1 MYFSSLFLFCRKSRL
16 GIHTRTSPKRHQSNY
31 PYLHKMRTYSPTQ
44 ATSPSNLSVE
54 STFSTSST
62 LPVNQYGSLHQASPG
77 GLKLD
82 LGSINFSSSLDSE
95 DMENDIGIRLQ
106 DIVTEKGLQNG
117 RNMKL
122 ISHNNY
128 KSNSINIISN
138 GNNKNDNSNHII
150 GSNNNNIKSNDN
162 NDSNNKNDIDD
173 NMDQIIDTDIDVN
186 IDRSGMNCSAGIV
199 KGISLLNP
207 FKSTPY
213 GRLPINDND
222 TENI

>member
-1 MYFSSLFLFCRKSRL
+1 
-16 GIHTRTSPKRHQSNY
+16 
-31 PYLHKMRTYSPTQ
+31 MRTYSPTQ

-106 DIVTEKGLQNG
+106 DIVTEKGLQNC

-138 GNNKNDNSNHII
+138 GNNKNDN
-150 GSNNNNIKSNDN
+150 NNNNRITGGNNNVYSNDN
-162 NDSNNKNDIDD
+162 NNYNDKNNIDD
-173 NMDQIIDTDIDVN
+173 NMDDIISTDIDVN
-186 IDRSGMNCSAGIV
+186 VDKNGMNCSAGIV

>member
-1 MYFSSLFLFCRKSRL
+1 M
-16 GIHTRTSPKRHQSNY
+16 SPKRHQSNY

-77 GLKLD
+77 ELKLD

-106 DIVTEKGLQNG
+106 DIATEKSLQNS

-138 GNNKNDNSNHII
+138 SNNKTDNNNQII
-150 GSNNNNIKSNDN
+150 GGYNNNINSNDN
-162 NDSNNKNDIDD
+162 NNYSNKNNIDD
-173 NMDQIIDTDIDVN
+173 NMDEIIDTDIDVN
-186 IDRSGMNCSAGIV
+186 VTKNGMNCSAGIV

-213 GRLPINDND
+213 GRLPINDKD